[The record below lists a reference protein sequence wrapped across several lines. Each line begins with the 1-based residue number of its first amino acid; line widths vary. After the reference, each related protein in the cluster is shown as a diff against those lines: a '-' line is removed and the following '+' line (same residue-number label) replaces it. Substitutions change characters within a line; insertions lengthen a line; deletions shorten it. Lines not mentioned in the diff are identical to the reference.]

1 MIFQVQLTEQA
12 EKDLRGIY
20 EYIAFRLLSPINAE
34 KQLSR
39 IEAGI
44 LSLKDLPERCP
55 RFPKEPW
62 FGMGLRRMIVDHY
75 VVLYL
80 VDTERE
86 QVMIVRVLYGSRNI
100 EELLKEHLEEDPVN

>member
-20 EYIAFRLLSPINAE
+20 RYIALHLLSPINAK

-44 LSLKDLPERCP
+44 LSLKELPERCS

-62 FGMGLRRMIVDHY
+62 FGMGLRRMVVDHY

-80 VDTERE
+80 TDAEKE
-86 QVMIVRVLYGSRNI
+86 QVTIVRVLYGSRNI
-100 EELLKEHLEEDPVN
+100 EELLKEDMGEDPVN